1 MTDHQFILIVP
12 PTGLLEVIHAE
23 RPIDPEA
30 TIRAREHEGEYIRL
44 TCGGVTASWMS
55 DDSGR
60 INPRARTVFSRI
72 TKVHLVFT
80 GTVLFQG
87 IDEDRMGE
95 MVGLLSLPD
104 TAGGSNP

>member
-1 MTDHQFILIVP
+1 M
-12 PTGLLEVIHAE
+12 
-23 RPIDPEA
+23 
-30 TIRAREHEGEYIRL
+30 
-44 TCGGVTASWMS
+44 
-55 DDSGR
+55 
-60 INPRARTVFSRI
+60 NPRARTVFSRI

-80 GTVLFQG
+80 GTVLFEG